1 MADFK
6 GVNKKGNYFD
16 DWELHKNDYHVWR
29 KFWALYELRRKWEW
43 ADWFY
48 KQLDR
53 TDGEIV
59 APIYWG
65 IAGGTQY
72 MKLCLWIAL
81 LKSVHEGLTEGLNS
95 YDTPKSERVDISKVF
110 PNVPKDIR
118 DFPET
123 KKFKRFRNAVFH
135 CQWHPMIEKFKL
147 SQEIVNK
154 IEELHKKL
162 GKWLKDEFEKCRDEF
177 KNHYSTPKYWIFD
190 MDFWP

>member
-16 DWELHKNDYHVWR
+16 DWDSHKNDLHVWR
-29 KFWALYELRRKWEW
+29 KFWALCELRRKWEW

-59 APIYWG
+59 APIYWT

-72 MKLCLWIAL
+72 MKLCLWIAF

-95 YDTPKSERVDISKVF
+95 YDTPKSKRVDISEVF

-118 DFPET
+118 DFPER
-123 KKFKRFRNAVFH
+123 KKFKHFRNAVFH

-177 KNHYSTPKYWIFD
+177 KKYYSTPKYWIFD